1 MASRLIFLHHLQSLN
16 RRGRLWIS
24 WKADG
29 CAYPGYRGA
38 RRGALKGTGDSG
50 LPEEQLIPGD
60 KKSRPVRLQVP
71 VPQTDT
77 GR

>member
-50 LPEEQLIPGD
+50 FARRAAD
-60 KKSRPVRLQVP
+60 SRGQEKPSGEIAGAR
-71 VPQTDT
+71 TAN
-77 GR
+77 RHR